1 MKGKMA
7 APVSTL
13 IRLAA
18 GLALL
23 TFVGASGLA
32 HAQASLE
39 SPSAGS
45 FQESGVSLIRGWV
58 CQASRIE
65 ISIDNRPVQRVAY
78 GTVRPDT
85 QTVCGDSNNG
95 FGLTINWGDIGE
107 GAHTLR
113 ALADGVEFANVDFII
128 TTLGGSFLTKLIG
141 EYTLKDFP
149 TPGSSPKVA
158 WSEPHQNFVFTK
170 NLTVSANPNP
180 PSSPRALLESPT
192 QGSSESGVGLIRGWA
207 CDAGRVE
214 VSINGAARLQTAS
227 GTTRADTQATCGD
240 VNNGFGL
247 TINWNEIG
255 DGVHNLRAF
264 ADNVEF
270 ANVNFAIT
278 TLGGKFLTGL
288 NSKQTLADFPSAGK
302 TTTVSWSEPQL
313 NFVIARTTATEPKVG
328 ILSAITDRLN
338 RFATTHVGAESADIL
353 GVAAAKDS
361 AGEATQLNSLAWT
374 DSSQGIQA
382 DVALTADG
390 LPAAYRD
397 SAGVEARFSN
407 FTATTA
413 TVGFFDR
420 NGNPQGQP
428 VTVPINGG
436 FLQSLQAVAQRIA
449 NNAQSAAANQA
460 KQLGFAKAIN
470 AVGAEQSQT
479 QEAASGLRFTP
490 GALLINAQWYGS
502 LTTGEVLCAVQTAS
516 AQAGI
521 LSQIAAKGCQSKLIT
536 AVLQRANAARQALA
550 AFSPDVVD
558 PVAQQALQFTAD
570 VADAPC
576 AENAASAACLIPA
589 AIIVE
594 EREETDEPIKPNPV
608 TPPPAQ
614 TVPAAPEI
622 VSASDGV
629 FTDRVRITWSAVSNA
644 TYYQVFRESQ
654 LLGSPTQTTIT
665 FDDNT
670 AHPSTTYSYAVNAC
684 NNMGCSSVRI
694 DTGFVARTEQP
705 TIYYYVGQSEI
716 CFSETANYGARGSCG
731 RCATGAAS
739 AALQSSGVLTINSP
753 DFDFNAEFD
762 ASGNCTAASLTLG
775 SPYPLTGSAASG
787 SLSASYS
794 IYSGSIV
801 VANVVMSGSYN
812 TSAMTAS
819 GSTGYTLQLSNG
831 QFATVS
837 FSESIVLQRSTG
849 GLAATPASADGL
861 MPSTPALPA
870 ESVFSGASSSR
881 QVK

>member
-13 IRLAA
+13 IRLTA

-23 TFVGASGLA
+23 TFGASGLA
-32 HAQASLE
+32 QAQASLE

-65 ISIDNRPVQRVAY
+65 ISIDNGPVQRVAY

-95 FGLTINWGDIGE
+95 FGLTINWGNIGE

-149 TPGSSPKVA
+149 APGSSPKVT

-170 NLTVSANPNP
+170 NQAVPANPNP

-227 GTTRADTQATCGD
+227 GTERTDTQATCGD

-255 DGVHNLRAF
+255 DGAHNLRAF

-270 ANVNFAIT
+270 ASVNFAIT

-302 TTTVSWSEPQL
+302 TTTVSWSEPQQ

-328 ILSAITDRLN
+328 ILSAITDSLN
-338 RFATTHVGAESADIL
+338 RFATTHVGTESADIL
-353 GVAAAKDS
+353 GVAATKDS
-361 AGEATQLNSLAWT
+361 AGEATQINSLAWT

-420 NGNPQGQP
+420 TGNPQGQP
-428 VTVPINGG
+428 VTVPVNMG

-449 NNAQSAAANQA
+449 SNAQSTAANQA
-460 KQLGFAKAIN
+460 KQLGFARAIN

-521 LSQIAAKGCQSKLIT
+521 LSQIAAKGCQSRLIT

-550 AFSPDVVD
+550 DFSPDVVD

-594 EREETDEPIKPNPV
+594 EREETDEPISPNPS
-608 TPPPAQ
+608 TPSTP

-622 VSASDGV
+622 VSASDGE

-705 TIYYYVGQSEI
+705 TVSYYVGQSEI
-716 CFSETANYGARGSCG
+716 CFTETANYGARGSCG

-739 AALQSSGVLTINSP
+739 ATLQSTGVLMISSP

-762 ASGNCTAASLTLG
+762 SSGNCTAASMTLG
-775 SPYPLTGSAASG
+775 SPYPISGSAANG

-794 IYSGSIV
+794 IYSGGTA
-801 VANVVMSGSYN
+801 VANVVLSGGYN

-831 QFATVS
+831 QFATVAV
-837 FSESIVLQRSTG
+837 SESITLQRSTG
-849 GLAATPASADGL
+849 ALAATPASADGL
-861 MPSTPALPA
+861 MSSTPALPA

-881 QVK
+881 KVK